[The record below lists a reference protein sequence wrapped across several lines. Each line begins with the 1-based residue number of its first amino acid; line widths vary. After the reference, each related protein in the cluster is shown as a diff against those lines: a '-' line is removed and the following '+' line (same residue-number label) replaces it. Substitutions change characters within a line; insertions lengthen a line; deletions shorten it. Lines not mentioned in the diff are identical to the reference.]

1 MRSWL
6 NGKRSWALALTVF
19 TLHALPAGCAS
30 RVVPGQVPP
39 TSAAST
45 AAPEARAAVVNGAL
59 AEEPPLP
66 GQPALLWPGLRAEET
81 TNQTTGHGGH
91 HGP

>member
-6 NGKRSWALALTVF
+6 NGKRPIALALTVF

-30 RVVPGQVPP
+30 RMVPTQFPADA
-39 TSAAST
+39 AAST
-45 AAPEARAAVVNGAL
+45 AAPEARPAVVDGAL

-66 GQPALLWPGLRAEET
+66 GQSANQWPGLRAEEAAS
-81 TNQTTGHGGH
+81 QPSRHGGH
-91 HGP
+91 HGH